1 MRKNL
6 LSVATMK
13 RADRWVGLIMGL
25 SLSAFCALS
34 SGVSSAQAEETLKL
48 RLPMTKLAPVQ
59 TTTLRG
65 LYDDYFL
72 KIPIPSR
79 WKIQN
84 ARLHFSYVNST
95 ALIPQNSRL
104 VVRLNGHALAQVTL
118 QPLAPVGDV
127 IVSLPGKLLEPGYN
141 ELMFSVSQHYVID
154 CEDPGAPE
162 LWTTLELD
170 KSFIEFEYS
179 LKKVPLQLR
188 SVSDYLFDPRLT
200 SPNRVNLIIED
211 LTPEQMQLAG
221 IVASGIALRFDYRP
235 VFFFLS
241 HSIRPEMDNVLIGT
255 QKFVTQLLGE
265 RRPSIQGGYL
275 AISHVFRKV
284 PNGPKKFLEDPRYG
298 LLIAG
303 GETLAQVRSAV
314 RTLAALS
321 FPYPGTPTLEVKE
334 IRLPPAEEFKG
345 KDMLQPGRSYS
356 FEDLGMGT
364 YTFRGMGGPRR
375 NIDFRLST
383 QFVARENEFLW
394 LTLHLAYG
402 SGMRKDSVLNVF
414 FNGKYISSIFLDNP
428 RGGIFKSYQIPIPGY
443 SVRRGSN
450 TVTLQAVLSPLITGR
465 CEFIQTQN
473 LLLTIYGDSVM
484 KIPPM
489 SDWVDMPRLDLFF
502 QDGFPFMRSP
512 DGRELIFYLTEK
524 NLDTAA
530 SALNLLGLMAQKIG
544 YAAYEVHFSFDP
556 PTDKDREILVVG
568 SVGRIPKTIMEAA
581 PMKVNQA
588 GQIEYPQ
595 LKETPV
601 LGKELSWIWKWMSF
615 FLPPPSR
622 EKEGGTLLSA
632 TSRQISGLGP
642 QRAVLSEFQS
652 PYRSGR
658 SVLMMTAQSSEELFR
673 GSLALWEPAL
683 QGRMTGDLA
692 IFEIQPPDYRS
703 AHLAVGPK
711 YYVGTREPLSRL
723 NAFLY
728 SHPWVFLGS
737 LIAILVIVSLG
748 IYFFLKR
755 IRRRRL
761 RHGEL

>member
-1 MRKNL
+1 MRKDF
-6 LSVATMK
+6 LSATTMK
-13 RADRWVGLIMGL
+13 RTDRRVGLIMGL
-25 SLSAFCALS
+25 FVSAFWALS
-34 SGVSSAQAEETLKL
+34 SGASPAQAAEPLKL

-65 LYDDYFL
+65 LYDNYFI
-72 KIPIPSR
+72 KIPIPDR
-79 WKIQN
+79 WEIQK

-104 VVRLNGHALAQVTL
+104 VVWLNGQALAQVTL
-118 QPLAPVGDV
+118 QPLSPVGDV
-127 IVSLPGKLLEPGYN
+127 IVSLPGKLLKPGYN
-141 ELMFSVSQHYVID
+141 ELMFSVSQHYVLD

-179 LKKVPLQLR
+179 LKRVPLQLR
-188 SVSDYLFDPRLT
+188 SVTDYLFDPRLT
-200 SPNRVNLIIED
+200 SANRVNLILED

-221 IVASGIALRFDYRP
+221 IAASGIALRFDYRP
-235 VFFFLS
+235 VFFSIS

-255 QKFVTQLLGE
+255 RKFVHQLLGE
-265 RRPSIQGGYL
+265 RKPSIQGGYL
-275 AISHVFRKV
+275 AMRHVFRKD
-284 PNGPKKFLEDPRYG
+284 PKDPKKFLEDPRYG
-298 LLIAG
+298 LVIAA

-321 FPYPGTPTLEVKE
+321 FPYPGTPTLEIKE
-334 IRLPPAEEFKG
+334 IRLPAAGEFKG
-345 KDMLQPGRSYS
+345 KAMLQPGRSYS

-364 YTFRGMGGPRR
+364 YTFQGMGGPRR
-375 NIDFRLST
+375 NIDFRLPT
-383 QFVARENEFLW
+383 QFVARENDFLW

-414 FNGKYISSIFLDNP
+414 FNGKYISSIFLENP
-428 RGGIFKSYQIPIPGY
+428 RGGMFKSYQIPIPGY
-443 SVRRGSN
+443 SVRRGAN
-450 TVTLQAVLSPLITGR
+450 TISLQAVLSPLITGR

-489 SDWVDMPRLDLFF
+489 SDWVDMPRMDLFF

-512 DGRELIFYLTEK
+512 DGRELVFYLPEK
-524 NLDTAA
+524 NLDAAA
-530 SALNLLGLMAQKIG
+530 SSLNILGLMTQKIG
-544 YAAYEVHFSFDP
+544 YPAYEVQFSFDP
-556 PTDKDREILVVG
+556 PTDQDREILVVG
-568 SVGRIPKTIMEAA
+568 SVGGIPKTIMEAA
-581 PMKVNQA
+581 PMKINQA

-595 LKETPV
+595 MKETPT
-601 LGKELSWIWKWMSF
+601 LGMELSWIWKWIDF
-615 FLPPPSR
+615 FLPPPAR
-622 EKEGGTLLSA
+622 EKEGGALLSA

-642 QRAVLSEFQS
+642 KRAVLSEFQS

-658 SVLMMTAQSSEELFR
+658 SVLMMTAQSSEDLFQ
-673 GSLALWEPAL
+673 GSLGLWESAL
-683 QGRMTGDLA
+683 QGRMAGDLA

-703 AHLAVGPK
+703 AHVAVGSK
-711 YYVGTREPLSRL
+711 YYLGTREPLSRL

-737 LIAILVIVSLG
+737 LIAVLVFVSLG

-761 RHGEL
+761 RHEGL